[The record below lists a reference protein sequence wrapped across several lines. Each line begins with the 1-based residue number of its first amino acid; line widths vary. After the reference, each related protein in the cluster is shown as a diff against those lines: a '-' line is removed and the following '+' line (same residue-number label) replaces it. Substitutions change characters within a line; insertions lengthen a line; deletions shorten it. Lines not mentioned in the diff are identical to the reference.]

1 MPGGPLPRS
10 EWGLQDGGG
19 RLPVPT
25 TQPHPFQA
33 IPNPTCASVYALFSA
48 QPPTFQLCSMKGT
61 VKRFY
66 FRKGFGF
73 IEGDQG
79 TEYFFHYTDFTG
91 DKEVL
96 RPGLEVDFEAQQG
109 DKGPCAVAVV
119 QPGGKAAP
127 ARTTRPAARGPAK
140 AGSPMAARAYRFF
153 AAGVVLGAVLGAA
166 GHWWLT
172 QL

>member
-1 MPGGPLPRS
+1 
-10 EWGLQDGGG
+10 
-19 RLPVPT
+19 
-25 TQPHPFQA
+25 
-33 IPNPTCASVYALFSA
+33 
-48 QPPTFQLCSMKGT
+48 MKGT

-79 TEYFFHYTDFTG
+79 TEYFFHYSDFTG

-119 QPGGKAAP
+119 QPGGKPAAARPRSASRAPAAAAP
-127 ARTTRPAARGPAK
+127 QRAARPYL
-140 AGSPMAARAYRFF
+140 PF
-153 AAGVVLGAVLGAA
+153 AAGLVLGIILGAV
-166 GHWWLT
+166 GHIWLSG
-172 QL
+172 L